1 MGSVLSVVNI
11 TTQVRHSAAASGE
24 QHCYWQRCCVQ
35 WLPWDGGRD
44 CRQLS
49 HRLVQVWQHVRA
61 SLSIEIRSQFF
72 FVLMLRPMLLSLL
85 VSCLHTRSFICSQCT
100 HTEREKLVH
109 SSNHSVVCSSS
120 AHGSVC
126 STRAHVFVCG
136 RLMVL
141 LISHSCVISTQHCPL
156 SVLLVSIT
164 TRTCSTVR
172 RRLPAS
178 TPTSLGSCRMRA
190 FLRVRL
196 ASRSVS
202 QTFEQWSIK
211 RRMAVPSLALQNVN
225 SGSGCGDIIT
235 SRRSVQRKGWRHSQ
249 KWCDA
254 PDSTD

>member
-1 MGSVLSVVNI
+1 MSSTSQHRYGTAPQPAVNNTVIGNVVVFNGCHGMVGEIADSYLIDLAKSGNTYAHLSQLKF
-11 TTQVRHSAAASGE
+11 THSFFLYS
-24 QHCYWQRCCVQ
+24 CCV
-35 WLPWDGGRD
+35 PCY
-44 CRQLS
+44 CRYWSVACTLG
-49 HRLVQVWQHVRA
+49 
-61 SLSIEIRSQFF
+61 
-72 FVLMLRPMLLSLL
+72 
-85 VSCLHTRSFICSQCT
+85 VSFAHNAHTQ
-100 HTEREKLVH
+100 RENLVH

-202 QTFEQWSIK
+202 QTFEQWPIK